1 MFKRFDIIGKWHLG
15 WDSYWKND
23 HSHGPLNHGFSS
35 FFGLPFT
42 LVDGLEM
49 ESAPFLTYS
58 GYVERD
64 HPMHRHGTAAVL
76 ALLVVCAVYSKE
88 FGYSILVSIVII
100 FVVSWLDLT
109 PILQYL

>member
-64 HPMHRHGTAAVL
+64 HPMPRHGTAAVRALL
-76 ALLVVCAVYSKE
+76 ALCALHRKE
-88 FGYSILVSIVII
+88 FGYSLLVSLDPHLLLPW
-100 FVVSWLDLT
+100 FDLT
-109 PILQYL
+109 PILHFF